1 MTRSNKFKD
10 GCPTCNLYK
19 HGDAAATGNVDGG
32 GGGGGGKNDDD
43 FVTVDYRSY
52 TCLCGTEGDHA
63 LHCFPRVHKEEFLFR
78 CCRSVW
84 FVPKLQWMRQETQW
98 GRIELQMFPNCVA
111 NRFICASFLQERAT
125 NEER

>member
-1 MTRSNKFKD
+1 MCK
-10 GCPTCNLYK
+10 Y
-19 HGDAAATGNVDGG
+19 GDTAATGNVDDD
-32 GGGGGGKNDDD
+32 GGGGKNDGV

-84 FVPKLQWMRQETQW
+84 FVPKLQWMRQTQW
-98 GRIELQMFPNCVA
+98 SRIELQMFFNCVA
-111 NRFICASFLQERAT
+111 NRFFCASFLQETAT
-125 NEER
+125 YEER